1 MPPSMRAELGLGRSF
16 QNARLF
22 PSLTVAENI
31 SVAPNR
37 HKRTDGLVASGLALP
52 AMLDLDDKILRAVDE
67 LVELFGL
74 VRFRDRP
81 ARQLSTGTRRVV
93 EITMAVAHRPRLLLL
108 DEPAAGIAQAEIGAL
123 APLLRDIRSALDL
136 SIVLVEHDIPFVT
149 SVCDRLLALDMGS
162 PIAEGDPRDV
172 ISDPVVISAYLGG
185 DVAAIN
191 RSGSDPATQ
200 RSGGPGAARPV
211 HG

>member
-1 MPPSMRAELGLGRSF
+1 
-16 QNARLF
+16 
-22 PSLTVAENI
+22 
-31 SVAPNR
+31 
-37 HKRTDGLVASGLALP
+37 
-52 AMLDLDDKILRAVDE
+52 
-67 LVELFGL
+67 
-74 VRFRDRP
+74 
-81 ARQLSTGTRRVV
+81 
-93 EITMAVAHRPRLLLL
+93 
-108 DEPAAGIAQAEIGAL
+108 
-123 APLLRDIRSALDL
+123 
-136 SIVLVEHDIPFVT
+136 HDIPFVT